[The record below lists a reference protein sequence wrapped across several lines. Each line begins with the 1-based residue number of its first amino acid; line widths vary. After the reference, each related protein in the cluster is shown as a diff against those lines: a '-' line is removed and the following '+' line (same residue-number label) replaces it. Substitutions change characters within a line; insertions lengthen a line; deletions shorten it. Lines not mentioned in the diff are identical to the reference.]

1 MRNNEVG
8 DIWVLKKYDP
18 PFNVGDKFII
28 VFTIQ
33 DGRNI
38 FLRHVKTNMDY
49 GWINTGSAYIYDK
62 FEPFSLTGDEEML

>member
-8 DIWVLKKYDP
+8 DIWVLKKSDP
-18 PFNVGDKFII
+18 PFNTGDKFDT
-28 VFTIQ
+28 VLTSQ

-49 GWINTGSAYIYDK
+49 GWISTESAHIYGK
-62 FEPFSLTGDEEML
+62 WEPLSLINDEEML